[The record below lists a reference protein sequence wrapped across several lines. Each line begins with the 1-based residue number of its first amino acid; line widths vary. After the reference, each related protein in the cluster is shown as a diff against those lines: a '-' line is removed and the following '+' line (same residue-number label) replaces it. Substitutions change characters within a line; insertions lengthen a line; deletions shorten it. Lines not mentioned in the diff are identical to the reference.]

1 MNKPLKIGFL
11 MPYSGVY
18 PYYAQHITAGFLC
31 AATKMSHTATD
42 FAFVPTYIGQGG
54 SKAILEAAQK
64 LIFFEGV
71 DVLMGMINPKMYPEL
86 RPILENHNKL
96 GLFFDFGES
105 VPPVGGYG
113 SHISNLSIGLWQSE
127 YVLGQ
132 WATKEF
138 GHRGHMISPIYESG
152 FNLSSSF
159 LSGVGSAG
167 SNQLKSTV
175 LKESHAS
182 KDLLDLNDFFNA
194 IDADAPDY
202 VHAIFV
208 GQIGNEFL
216 KQWSASKFNNVIPL
230 VTVENMAYPDMLE
243 DIGHLGLNFYSAS
256 TWSKEHKTGSNPA
269 FVRGFENFGKQQANL
284 FGMLGYEAGL
294 ILGRMKAQLTIGNTA
309 TAIAHFNQSGTVGPK
324 GVLYFGNPEQQS
336 FPLIDIVKIN
346 TTNKKNNATI
356 IAQGTA
362 LGYDISTVYSE
373 TESGWQNPYLS
384 V

>member
-1 MNKPLKIGFL
+1 

-18 PYYAQHITAGFLC
+18 PFYAQHITAGFLC
-31 AATKMSHTATD
+31 AASKMSYGIAD
-42 FAFVPTYIGQGG
+42 FAFMPTYVGQGG
-54 SKAILEAAQK
+54 NKAFLEAAQK
-64 LIFFEGV
+64 LVFFDGV
-71 DVLMGMINPKMYPEL
+71 DVLMGMISPKIYPEL
-86 RPILENHNKL
+86 KPILENHNKL

-105 VPPVGGYG
+105 VPASEGYG
-113 SHISNLSIGLWQSE
+113 TNISSLSMGLWQSE

-138 GHRGHMISPIYESG
+138 GPRGLMISPLYESG
-152 FNLSSSF
+152 FNLGASF

-167 SNQLKSTV
+167 ADQLRSTV
-175 LKESHAS
+175 LPENQANKNN
-182 KDLLDLNDFFNA
+182 LDLSHFFNE
-194 IDADAPDY
+194 IDVNTPDY

-216 KQWSASKFNNVIPL
+216 KQWKSSKFNNVIPL

-256 TWSKEHKTGSNPA
+256 SWSKEHKTGTNPA
-269 FVRGFENFGKQQANL
+269 FVRDFENFGKQQANL

-294 ILGRMKAQLTIGNTA
+294 MLSRMKAQLTIGNASTA
-309 TAIAHFNQSGTVGPK
+309 VIEFNQSGTIGPR
-324 GVLYFGNPEQQS
+324 GLLHFGSQEQQS

-356 IAQGTA
+356 ISQGTA

-373 TESGWQNPYLS
+373 TESGWENPYLS

>member
-1 MNKPLKIGFL
+1 

-31 AATKMSHTATD
+31 AAAKMSHAATD
-42 FAFVPTYIGQGG
+42 FAFMPAYIGQG
-54 SKAILEAAQK
+54 SNKAVLEAAQK

-71 DVLMGMINPKMYPEL
+71 DVMMGMINPKMYPEL
-86 RPILENHNKL
+86 RTILENHNKL

-105 VPPVGGYG
+105 ISSNEVYSPN
-113 SHISNLSIGLWQSE
+113 ISNLSMNLWQSE
-127 YVLGQ
+127 YALGQ
-132 WATKEF
+132 WATKEL
-138 GHRGHMISPIYESG
+138 GERGQMISPLYESG
-152 FNLSSSF
+152 FNLGSSF
-159 LSGVGSAG
+159 LMGVGSAG
-167 SNQLKSTV
+167 SNQLKSMV
-175 LKESHAS
+175 LKENHAN
-182 KDLLDLNDFFNA
+182 KDVLDLKDFFAA
-194 IDADAPDY
+194 INADAPDY

-208 GQIGNEFL
+208 GRIGNEFL
-216 KQWSASKFNNVIPL
+216 RQWKASKFNNVIPL

-256 TWSKEHKTGSNPA
+256 SWSKEHKTGANPA
-269 FVRGFENFGKQQANL
+269 FVRDFENFGKQQANI

-294 ILGRMKAQLTIGNTA
+294 ILSRMKAQLTVGNASTA
-309 TAIAHFNQSGTVGPK
+309 VIDFNQSGTIGPR
-324 GVLYFGNPEQQS
+324 GLLHFGMQEQQS

-346 TTNKKNNATI
+346 TSNKKNNATI
-356 IAQGTA
+356 ISQGTA